1 MVIFY
6 SCNSPSLLTL
16 ISSYHFIH
24 SIVPSNSF
32 INNFVIPYLCFP
44 SINFFWNIIYWEV
57 PKDAGKMPREC
68 RKKCRK
74 NTMIFA
80 YQPIYF
86 ITFTS
91 TFTSFN
97 FLVLRPILSFKIN
110 KMLFCHIWTLPK
122 IRIGHSKLGRRSE
135 GVTKGLS
142 QFGPKV
148 WGDVQ

>member
-1 MVIFY
+1 
-6 SCNSPSLLTL
+6 
-16 ISSYHFIH
+16 
-24 SIVPSNSF
+24 
-32 INNFVIPYLCFP
+32 
-44 SINFFWNIIYWEV
+44 
-57 PKDAGKMPREC
+57 MPE
-68 RKKCRK
+68 KCRGNAKKNAKK

-97 FLVLRPILSFKIN
+97 FLVLHPILSFKIN

-122 IRIGHSKLGRRSE
+122 IRIGHSKLGRRSK

-148 WGDVQ
+148 

>member
-68 RKKCRK
+68 RRKCWKK
-74 NTMIFA
+74 TLWYSLIS
-80 YQPIYF
+80 P
-86 ITFTS
+86 S
-91 TFTSFN
+91 
-97 FLVLRPILSFKIN
+97 ILSHSPAHSPALIFLYCVQFYPLKSI
-110 KMLFCHIWTLPK
+110 KCFFVIF
-122 IRIGHSKLGRRSE
+122 GHCRRLE
-135 GVTKGLS
+135 LDI
-142 QFGPKV
+142 PN
-148 WGDVQ
+148 